1 MRILSWLY
9 LTLLFHIL
17 LMKKSDSEGF
27 IKFTAVDTEEKD
39 CSTPLERYTFKIIA
53 QSIYI
58 EEGTTITLDLAKPD
72 YAQASCK
79 IYEDD
84 IKCSIDISKYP
95 LDFADIELPEDI
107 FGMVPY
113 EYEGWEEMLKT
124 VSLYEHCMPSSY
136 IGTFT
141 PNDTYS
147 CRGGNYREL
156 IVKGVFETNLHSKIN
171 EKYEL
176 QALYIEDEFH
186 RYYSN
191 QYANLTLKIND
202 KIDNIQWN
210 AEIIYKLEAK
220 YEARFFPTIAS
231 NIDNEDFYIK
241 SSNNY
246 NLNETCKNSSPYGV
260 RLNIKKSLFMLIFFL
275 L

>member
-1 MRILSWLY
+1 
-9 LTLLFHIL
+9 
-17 LMKKSDSEGF
+17 
-27 IKFTAVDTEEKD
+27 
-39 CSTPLERYTFKIIA
+39 
-53 QSIYI
+53 
-58 EEGTTITLDLAKPD
+58 
-72 YAQASCK
+72 
-79 IYEDD
+79 
-84 IKCSIDISKYP
+84 
-95 LDFADIELPEDI
+95 
-107 FGMVPY
+107 MVPY

-124 VSLYEHCMPSSY
+124 VSLYENCMPSSY

-202 KIDNIQWN
+202 KIDNTQWN

-246 NLNETCKNSSPYGV
+246 NLNETCKNISPYGV
-260 RLNIKKSLFMLIFFL
+260 RLNIKKKVYLC
-275 L
+275 

>member
-156 IVKGVFETNLHSKIN
+156 IVKGVFETNLHSEIN

>member
-9 LTLLFHIL
+9 LTLQFHTL

-27 IKFTAVDTEEKD
+27 IKFISVDREKD
-39 CSTPLERYTFKIIA
+39 CSTPLERYTFRIIA
-53 QSIYI
+53 SSINI
-58 EEGTTITLDLAKPD
+58 EEGTSITLDMAKPD
-72 YAQASCK
+72 YARANCK

-84 IKCSIDISKYP
+84 IKCAIDISSYP
-95 LDFADIELPEDI
+95 LDFTDIELPKDI
-107 FGMVPY
+107 LGMVPY
-113 EYEGWEEMLKT
+113 EYEGWDELLKT
-124 VSLYEHCMPSSY
+124 VSKYEYCMPSSY

-141 PNDTYS
+141 PNDNYS
-147 CRGGNYREL
+147 CHGGNYREL
-156 IVKGVFETNLHSKIN
+156 IVKGVFETNLHPEIN

-176 QALYIEDEFH
+176 LALYIEDEFH

-202 KIDNIQWN
+202 KIDNTQWN
-210 AEIIYKLEAK
+210 AEIIFKLEAK

>member
-156 IVKGVFETNLHSKIN
+156 IVKGVFETNLHSEIN

-191 QYANLTLKIND
+191 QYADLTLKIND
-202 KIDNIQWN
+202 KIDNTQWN

>member
-9 LTLLFHIL
+9 LTLQFHTL

-27 IKFTAVDTEEKD
+27 IKFISVDREKD

-156 IVKGVFETNLHSKIN
+156 IVKGVFETNLHSEIN

-186 RYYSN
+186 RYYRD